1 MPLAKETV
9 LGYATLSGTTQNSL
23 TAGTNQSFTVRN
35 FTTGRAELLEI
46 NAADSV
52 GPALMQIKS
61 PKMHDSTYGMQF
73 AFTPKTLAGTSVFN
87 PQGILPS
94 YQTQILYA
102 TDTLTVSIAGAN
114 ADVVCAAMDFYY
126 TDLSGIAARLYS
138 WEAIQPLIVNTAGVT
153 VTPATSSTAGNWGTS
168 AALNSGN
175 YNLKANTDY
184 AVLGYNVQQPCVAVA
199 LQGTD
204 TGNLL
209 VGGPGSPVA
218 ANNGSYFI
226 DQAVK
231 YRGTPFAAQI
241 PVINSNN
248 APGITVNVAA
258 TNTSTNIIVS
268 LTLAQ
273 LSQTLASPGGMN

>member
-9 LGYATLSGTTQNSL
+9 VGYATLSGTSQNTL

-52 GPALMQIKS
+52 GAALMQIKS

-87 PQGILPS
+87 PQSILPS
-94 YQTQILYA
+94 YQTQTLYA
-102 TDTLTVSIAGAN
+102 TDSPTVSVAGAN
-114 ADVVCAAMDFYY
+114 GDVVCVALDYFY
-126 TDLSGIAARLYS
+126 TDLSGIAARLFS
-138 WEAIQPLIVNTAGVT
+138 WDTIQPLIVNTAGVT
-153 VTPATSSTAGNWGTS
+153 VTPSTSGTAGNWGTS

-184 AVLGYNVQQPCVAVA
+184 AILGYNVQQPCVAVA
-199 LQGTD
+199 IQGTD
-204 TGNLL
+204 TGNLYI
-209 VGGPGSPVA
+209 GGPGSPVA
-218 ANNGSYFI
+218 AINGSYFI

-231 YRGTPFAAQI
+231 YRSTVFQNQI

-248 APGITVNVAA
+248 APGTIVNIAA
-258 TNTSTNIIVS
+258 TNTSTAVIVS

-273 LSQTLASPGGMN
+273 LSQSLPSPGGMV